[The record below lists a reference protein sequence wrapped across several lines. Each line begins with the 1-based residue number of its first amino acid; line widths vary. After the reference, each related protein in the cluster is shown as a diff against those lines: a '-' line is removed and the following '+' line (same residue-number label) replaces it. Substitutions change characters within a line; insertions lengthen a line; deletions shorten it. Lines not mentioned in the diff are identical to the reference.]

1 MKTKEGRMAQ
11 SFRDVVI

>member
-1 MKTKEGRMAQ
+1 MIQ